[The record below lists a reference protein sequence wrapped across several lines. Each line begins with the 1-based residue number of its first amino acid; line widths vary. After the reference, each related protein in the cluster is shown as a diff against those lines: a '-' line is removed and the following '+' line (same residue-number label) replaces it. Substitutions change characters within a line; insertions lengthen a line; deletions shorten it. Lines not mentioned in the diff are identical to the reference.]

1 MVISAEDM
9 ARFGLLTLNR
19 GRWNGKQ
26 RLSEDWVKRID
37 PDRRQPWLRIHE
49 LVPEHRPQD
58 APQRTRKRVLSHR
71 QRRHVIY
78 VDPELDM
85 VAVLRWIEQPQ
96 LDGFVARLR
105 SAAK

>member
-1 MVISAEDM
+1 
-9 ARFGLLTLNR
+9 
-19 GRWNGKQ
+19 
-26 RLSEDWVKRID
+26 VKRALT
-37 PDRRQPWLRIHE
+37 PTGANPGYGFMNWFLNTGRKMLPSA
-49 LVPEHRPQD
+49 PESVFCHIGNG
-58 APQRTRKRVLSHR
+58 AN
-71 QRRHVIY
+71 VIY